1 MIRTLEQETA
11 MNINNL
17 EEGKINKQSKDDE
30 VSSMVKPV
38 PEAMKWGLLL
48 LSCTF
53 NLLGWTGGPLLL
65 RFYFLHGGSRKW
77 LSSVLQAAGFPILII
92 PLAVLYRRH
101 DRSLRNIEFF
111 ASRKLLFYAAL
122 IGLTQGIVNFM
133 YCYGLLYLPVS
144 TSSLILTTQL
154 VFTSVISFFWVK
166 QRFTPYSINAI
177 VVIIMGSILL
187 AMTRSGDRPFGVTNS
202 EYLLGFFMSVAA
214 ASLIGTL
221 LVATQVAYAKANQ
234 AMTYPIVLQFQVCN
248 AFFATLIGT
257 IGGLI
262 AMDFSAMRREASEF
276 DYGAKAYYLVLIS
289 NTVVWQLMYIGRV
302 GIIFCTSSLFAGV
315 MNTTILPITQIAA
328 VITFHESFTAEKGM
342 SLALTLWGFT
352 SYFYGSYK
360 NKRDGQQQNHE
371 TKEAIV
377 LVEPTK

>member
-1 MIRTLEQETA
+1 MA
-11 MNINNL
+11 MNINNI
-17 EEGKINKQSKDDE
+17 EEGKLHQESNHYKGDE
-30 VSSMVKPV
+30 DSPVVKSV

-77 LSSVLQAAGFPILII
+77 LSSVLQAAGFPILFI
-92 PLAVLYRRH
+92 PLTVLYIFRFE
-101 DRSLRNIEFF
+101 SF
-111 ASRKLLFYAAL
+111 LFYAAL

-154 VFTSVISFFWVK
+154 VFTSFISFFWVK
-166 QRFTPYSINAI
+166 QKFTPYSINAI

-187 AMTRSGDRPFGVTNS
+187 AMTRSGDRPPGVTNS
-202 EYLLGFFMSVAA
+202 QYLLGFFMSIAA
-214 ASLIGTL
+214 ASIIGTL

-248 AFFATLIGT
+248 AFFSTLIGI
-257 IGGLI
+257 IGGLVS
-262 AMDFSAMRREASEF
+262 MDFSAMRREASEF

-289 NTVVWQLMYIGRV
+289 NMVVWQLMYIGRV

-352 SYFYGSYK
+352 CYFYGSYK
-360 NKRDGQQQNHE
+360 NKRQSQQQQPQE
-371 TKEAIV
+371 TKEAIL
-377 LVEPTK
+377 LVQPTK

>member
-1 MIRTLEQETA
+1 MA
-11 MNINNL
+11 MNINSL
-17 EEGKINKQSKDDE
+17 EEGNSNKERNQNQDDE
-30 VSSMVKPV
+30 DFSMVKSV

-77 LSSVLQAAGFPILII
+77 LSSVLQAAGFPILFI
-92 PLAVLYRRH
+92 PLAVLYSQR
-101 DRSLRNIEFF
+101 DRSLSNIEFF

-154 VFTSVISFFWVK
+154 VFTSFISFFWVK
-166 QRFTPYSINAI
+166 QKFTPYSINAI

-187 AMTRSGDRPFGVTNS
+187 AMTRSGDRPPGVTNS
-202 EYLLGFFMSVAA
+202 QYLLGFFMTIA
-214 ASLIGTL
+214 ASSTIGTL

-257 IGGLI
+257 IGGLV
-262 AMDFSAMRREASEF
+262 AMDFSAMLREASEF

-289 NTVVWQLMYIGRV
+289 NMVVWQLMYIGRV

-360 NKRDGQQQNHE
+360 NKRQSQQQQPQE
-371 TKEAIV
+371 TKEAIL
-377 LVEPTK
+377 LVQPTK